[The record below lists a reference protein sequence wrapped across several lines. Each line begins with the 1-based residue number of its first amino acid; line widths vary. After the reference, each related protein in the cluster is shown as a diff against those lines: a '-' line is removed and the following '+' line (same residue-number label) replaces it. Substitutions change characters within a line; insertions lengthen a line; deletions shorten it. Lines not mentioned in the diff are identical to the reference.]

1 MARKNENEK
10 LGCGCAAIAVL
21 VMLWFFEKY
30 WEWTLI
36 ACLVFLVVFLVYS
49 RRQKSKQ
56 VELNIEPEFEI
67 KYCNANG
74 DRSVRKITVARM
86 GLNLDAYCFLKK
98 NFLTFKFSRIEEIVD
113 LATGE
118 IVIEDFRSYYAKSR
132 VDKFRPC
139 DVFDFPYWQKVRYSD
154 CSEIP
159 RGVSSFEMNEK
170 HLMEIVTYNDG
181 FLKKEFLCGHV
192 VRNKGGVDKCVI
204 ELIDENGEKI
214 FAGMSKIISVDGI
227 DDFGE
232 YLTRKFYES
241 KIK

>member
-1 MARKNENEK
+1 M
-10 LGCGCAAIAVL
+10 
-21 VMLWFFEKY
+21 
-30 WEWTLI
+30 
-36 ACLVFLVVFLVYS
+36 
-49 RRQKSKQ
+49 
-56 VELNIEPEFEI
+56 
-67 KYCNANG
+67 
-74 DRSVRKITVARM
+74 
-86 GLNLDAYCFLKK
+86 KK

-204 ELIDENGEKI
+204 ELIGENGEKI